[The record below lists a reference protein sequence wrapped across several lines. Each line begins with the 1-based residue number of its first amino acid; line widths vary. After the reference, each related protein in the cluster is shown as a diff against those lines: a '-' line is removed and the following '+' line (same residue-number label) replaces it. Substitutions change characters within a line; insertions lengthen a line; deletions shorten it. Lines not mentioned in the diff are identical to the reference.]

1 MNKRS
6 VLGRGLEALI
16 EPVSTPSG
24 ESIRQVPIE
33 NIQPNPY
40 QPRQEFDP
48 EKLAELATS
57 IKEHGIIQ
65 PLVARQEGTMYTLV
79 AGERRWRAARQAGL
93 THVPVIIRHL
103 GDEQLM
109 MLALIENLQRE
120 NLNPIEEAEAYQR
133 LIDEFS
139 LTQEELAQTL
149 GKSRPAIANALRLLS
164 LPEEIREGV
173 SRETIS
179 AGHARAL
186 LALGS
191 TSQQLEAY
199 REVVRRGLSVRAT
212 ENMVRAMLAGKRAR
226 PKVRLVDPQLRAM
239 EESLISRLGTQ
250 VRITPKAKGGKIEI
264 EYYGPEDLERLVE
277 IFGLSEELA

>member
-149 GKSRPAIANALRLLS
+149 GKSRPAIANALRLPLCPRKFEKVFHVKQFQQATLEPCWPWAAPAS
-164 LPEEIREGV
+164 SWKLIERWFGGVYQCGPLRTWCGLCWLGREPV
-173 SRETIS
+173 
-179 AGHARAL
+179 
-186 LALGS
+186 
-191 TSQQLEAY
+191 
-199 REVVRRGLSVRAT
+199 
-212 ENMVRAMLAGKRAR
+212 
-226 PKVRLVDPQLRAM
+226 LR
-239 EESLISRLGTQ
+239 
-250 VRITPKAKGGKIEI
+250 
-264 EYYGPEDLERLVE
+264 
-277 IFGLSEELA
+277 

>member
-16 EPVSTPSG
+16 EPTSAPG
-24 ESIRQVPIE
+24 ETIQQVPVE
-33 NIQPNPY
+33 SIQPNPF

-65 PLVARQEGTMYTLV
+65 PLVARQEGDKYTLV
-79 AGERRWRAARQAGL
+79 SGERRWRAARQAGL
-93 THVPVIIRHL
+93 SKVPVVIRQL
-103 GDEQLM
+103 GNEQLM

-120 NLNPIEEAEAYQR
+120 NLNPIEEAEAFQR

-149 GKSRPAIANALRLLS
+149 GKSRPSIANSLRLLA
-164 LPEEIREGV
+164 LPEEIRQGV

-186 LALGS
+186 LALNGY
-191 TSQQLEAY
+191 SQQMAVYQEI
-199 REVVRRGLSVRAT
+199 VKRGLSVRAT
-212 ENMVRAMLAGKRAR
+212 ENMVRALLS
-226 PKVRLVDPQLRAM
+226 PKKNSSQPKLVDPQLLAV

-250 VRITPKAKGGKIEI
+250 VRITPKAKGGRIEI
-264 EYYGPEDLERLVE
+264 EYYGSEDLERLLE
-277 IFGLSEELA
+277 FFGLTEELA